1 MPTVERSTSKPGPAA
16 ARPAAP
22 AVSPAPGV
30 DLVKA
35 DGHIPSMPTAAPPRH
50 PEKVHKPVNPS
61 PRKPAW
67 IRVRAPSSDAHAETR
82 ALMRGRNLHTVCEEA
97 ACPNIGE
104 CWARKHATVMILGA
118 ICTRACAFC
127 NVATGKPGPV
137 DPFEPENVAMTA
149 ATMGLKH
156 MVITS
161 VDRDDLDD
169 GGADQFVRCITL
181 IRDKAA
187 GTTIEVLTPDFR
199 HKDGALEAVVVAGP
213 DVFNHNLETVP
224 RLYPTIRPGARY
236 FHSLRLLDR
245 AKDLAPS
252 IFTKSGIMV
261 GLGEERGEVLQVM
274 DDLRSARV
282 DFLTIGQYLQP
293 TPHHAGVARFVTPDE
308 FAEYKRIAEAK
319 GFLMVASSPLT
330 RSSYHA
336 DRDFATMQAA
346 RLAAPAGS

>member
-1 MPTVERSTSKPGPAA
+1 
-16 ARPAAP
+16 
-22 AVSPAPGV
+22 
-30 DLVKA
+30 
-35 DGHIPSMPTAAPPRH
+35 MPTAAPSTSNPARPLAGEGGEAVDPAEAASHIGAMPTPAPPRH

-61 PRKPAW
+61 PRKPSW
-67 IRVRAPSSDAHAETR
+67 IRVKAPSAAAHAETR
-82 ALMRGRNLHTVCEEA
+82 ALMRGNNLHTVCEEA

-169 GGADQFVRCITL
+169 GGAHQFVRCITAVKG
-181 IRDKAA
+181 KAP
-187 GTTIEVLTPDFR
+187 GVTVEVLTPDFR
-199 HKDGALEAVVVAGP
+199 HKDGALEAVIAAGP

-236 FHSLRLLDR
+236 YHSLRLLDR
-245 AKDLAPS
+245 AKDLSPQV
-252 IFTKSGIMV
+252 FTKSGIMV
-261 GLGEERGEVLQVM
+261 GLGEERSEVLQVM
-274 DDLRSARV
+274 DDMRSARV

-336 DRDFATMQAA
+336 DHDFETLRAA
-346 RLAAPAGS
+346 RLGRVGF